1 MDVSERAIGKAGF
14 RELFDIERQVFG
26 ISAVAE
32 QNANAPVFRGFHTLE
47 EIVSNFPC
55 VVGKAVDFRVQAAEV
70 DRAQGRLGEIVDI
83 FRPGKREHR
92 GDIANAIVIA
102 GDDGDRHIRNRGEQ
116 VADFFEIA
124 HKRLM
129 MEEISRNQEEIRFF
143 IARSPNNRSKRIFD
157 SLRSL
162 RAPRFS
168 DVRLH
173 AVMEIAC
180 VDKLHDLAPC

>member
-1 MDVSERAIGKAGF
+1 M
-14 RELFDIERQVFG
+14 
-26 ISAVAE
+26 IS
-32 QNANAPVFRGFHTLE
+32 
-47 EIVSNFPC
+47 
-55 VVGKAVDFRVQAAEV
+55 
-70 DRAQGRLGEIVDI
+70 
-83 FRPGKREHR
+83 
-92 GDIANAIVIA
+92 
-102 GDDGDRHIRNRGEQ
+102 GDDGDRYIRNRGKQ

-129 MEEISRNQEEIRFF
+129 MEEISRNQEEICFF